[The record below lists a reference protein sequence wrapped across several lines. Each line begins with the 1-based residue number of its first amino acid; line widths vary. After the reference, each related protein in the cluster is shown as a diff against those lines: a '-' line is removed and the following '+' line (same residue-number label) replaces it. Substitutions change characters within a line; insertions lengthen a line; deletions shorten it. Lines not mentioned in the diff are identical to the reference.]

1 MVHIDIADTGSGS
14 TRSGN
19 TVQGA
24 SCSVEHHPSLR
35 APNET
40 STDDSHGNVSPADD
54 RVRPVRD
61 GGTSNIAKMAV
72 GSEQQP
78 KTMGADK
85 MASGLPEKHKSS
97 SKKGEESEA
106 ELELK
111 RWKSAASVMK

>member
-24 SCSVEHHPSLR
+24 ASCSVEHRPSTS
-35 APNET
+35 ATNET
-40 STDDSHGNVSPADD
+40 STDDTHGNASPADD
-54 RVRPVRD
+54 TGRSVCD
-61 GGTSNIAKMAV
+61 GGTSDIAKMAA

-78 KTMGADK
+78 KAMEADNVS
-85 MASGLPEKHKSS
+85 SGHPEKHKSS

-111 RWKSAASVMK
+111 R